1 MFENSLYPLY
11 YIHRERRQG
20 GVVGTQAKINNK
32 ESRRLKEKYFHSVI
46 QNFGKLA
53 ITVFLSN
60 PLQKIVQRLKGS
72 YMTGKL
78 VYMLAFYVIFLVYEK

>member
-32 ESRRLKEKYFHSVI
+32 ESRRLKEK
-46 QNFGKLA
+46 
-53 ITVFLSN
+53 
-60 PLQKIVQRLKGS
+60 
-72 YMTGKL
+72 
-78 VYMLAFYVIFLVYEK
+78 